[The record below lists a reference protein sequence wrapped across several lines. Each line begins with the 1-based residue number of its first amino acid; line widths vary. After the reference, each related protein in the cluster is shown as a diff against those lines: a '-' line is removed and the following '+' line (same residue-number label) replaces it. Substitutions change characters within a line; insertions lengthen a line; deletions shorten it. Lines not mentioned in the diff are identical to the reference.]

1 MIELSD
7 NFMIGTVNGVESRT
21 HWELVENGTKLRIF
35 FAPVVVAEEGN
46 NMFGQTPVQA
56 PAIGLCRIGQ
66 SLGANVYTNYEFIHN
81 GWLAEDADEAI
92 FDGSCRY
99 YWSEEGCSIHYY
111 LGCCW

>member
-21 HWELVENGTKLRIF
+21 HWELEENGTKLRIF

-99 YWSEEGCSIHYY
+99 Y
-111 LGCCW
+111 